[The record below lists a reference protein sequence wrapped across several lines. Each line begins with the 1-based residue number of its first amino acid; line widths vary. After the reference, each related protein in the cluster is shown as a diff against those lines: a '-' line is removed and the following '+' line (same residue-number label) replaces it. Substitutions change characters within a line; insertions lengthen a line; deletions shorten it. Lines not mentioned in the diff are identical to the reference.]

1 MVMIILKKILLMSIN
16 AIRRS
21 KNFNALID
29 KKRFLISEKTNKKR
43 MKELSKFQKVMIIL
57 PEIC

>member
-1 MVMIILKKILLMSIN
+1 MSIN
-16 AIRRS
+16 AIRKS

-29 KKRFLISEKTNKKR
+29 KKRFLISQKTNKKR
-43 MKELSKFQKVMIIL
+43 MKKLSKFQKLMIIL

>member
-1 MVMIILKKILLMSIN
+1 MVVIILKEILLMSIN

-29 KKRFLISEKTNKKR
+29 KKRFLISQKTNKKR
-43 MKELSKFQKVMIIL
+43 MKKLSKFQKLMIIL

>member
-29 KKRFLISEKTNKKR
+29 KKRFLISQKTNKKR